1 MRKLIVDIP
10 YTYEYNLLAGLW
22 KLLSLLIK
30 DKSEVNIKLFIHLI
44 ISYQNAS
51 GNHFDYVIKLIK
63 NQKNIKNGK
72 SIFIN
77 HNSMINISNPL
88 CYFVNNIKDEE
99 DKILIKRIL
108 RAIYQFE
115 VYQYFRTLRKRKL
128 NDERK
133 NFFNEILIDL
143 LSIDFEKN
151 GKKVNGIFIKENEEE
166 FYDKYEINDFQF
178 NQYLNK
184 LRFCDLICIVPQF
197 LKCAFEENPIENFKK
212 IPINNID
219 ENIFKENLGINYD
232 VKQFKLFCI
241 VQGLI
246 YKERKERYDSE
257 KKEMIIEDL
266 EDENI
271 GNKMIKDYIISQF
284 KYDYNN
290 KLKKKRK
297 KEEKILSQEFLEKII
312 KCDNKEELEDLIIN
326 GVKKENA
333 QFILKSPSDKI
344 YNIIMEKLL
353 DEKIKNIELRGIK
366 ILYLS
371 TGKNSENKFYG
382 IKEILFK
389 IYLIKLIVI
398 YLNILMKMKK
408 SFILK

>member
-10 YTYEYNLLAGLW
+10 YTYKYNLLAGLW

-77 HNSMINISNPL
+77 HNSMINMTNPL

-133 NFFNEILIDL
+133 NFSNEILIDL

-151 GKKVNGIFIKENEEE
+151 GKNKWN
-166 FYDKYEINDFQF
+166 FY
-178 NQYLNK
+178 
-184 LRFCDLICIVPQF
+184 
-197 LKCAFEENPIENFKK
+197 
-212 IPINNID
+212 
-219 ENIFKENLGINYD
+219 
-232 VKQFKLFCI
+232 
-241 VQGLI
+241 
-246 YKERKERYDSE
+246 
-257 KKEMIIEDL
+257 
-266 EDENI
+266 
-271 GNKMIKDYIISQF
+271 
-284 KYDYNN
+284 
-290 KLKKKRK
+290 
-297 KEEKILSQEFLEKII
+297 
-312 KCDNKEELEDLIIN
+312 
-326 GVKKENA
+326 
-333 QFILKSPSDKI
+333 
-344 YNIIMEKLL
+344 
-353 DEKIKNIELRGIK
+353 
-366 ILYLS
+366 
-371 TGKNSENKFYG
+371 
-382 IKEILFK
+382 
-389 IYLIKLIVI
+389 
-398 YLNILMKMKK
+398 
-408 SFILK
+408 